1 MDDAGGRVD
10 LDELENVIKQA
21 LPMTMRNE
29 SPCEARVALRALLA
43 EVRAHR
49 EREAS
54 VPSALRAL
62 TWLEWAGRNDGPPT
76 LHINKQLLRQQLEP
90 IRAFL
95 EPLPAPPAVKEPT

>member
-1 MDDAGGRVD
+1 MADPTTPARVD
-10 LDELENVIKQA
+10 LDVLSVLASVGEACECAAAVPTVTLRTLVAEL
-21 LPMTMRNE
+21 
-29 SPCEARVALRALLA
+29 
-43 EVRAHR
+43 RAHR

-54 VPSALRAL
+54 APSALQAL
-62 TWLEWAGRNDGPPT
+62 TWLEFAARNDGPPT